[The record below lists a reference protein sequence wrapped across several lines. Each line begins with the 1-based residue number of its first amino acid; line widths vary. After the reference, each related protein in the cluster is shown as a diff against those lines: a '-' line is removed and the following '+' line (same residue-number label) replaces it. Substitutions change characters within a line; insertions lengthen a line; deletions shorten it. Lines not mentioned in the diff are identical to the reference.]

1 VARKSAWRLV
11 QIAVKSFDGSLP
23 RIQEYSYEMANLSSS
38 QVEQFKRDGFLLL
51 YDVVPEDRLQIL
63 QCEFE
68 QWKEES
74 RNFSG
79 PYGKTFDNRPRFD
92 VEPGHSAER
101 PALRRIASPVE
112 ISAAYLDFMRDN
124 SALDALIDI
133 LPPTSGSRIPRSI
146 PSNPAPRPGSS
157 IARTFCSNLTA
168 TTTW

>member
-1 VARKSAWRLV
+1 
-11 QIAVKSFDGSLP
+11 
-23 RIQEYSYEMANLSSS
+23 MANLSSS

-63 QCEFE
+63 QSQFE

-101 PALRRIASPVE
+101 SALRIASLVE
-112 ISAAYLDFMRDN
+112 IPAAYLTTLYFRMRN
-124 SALDALIDI
+124 AEK
-133 LPPTSGSRIPRSI
+133 RSK
-146 PSNPAPRPGSS
+146 GSS
-157 IARTFCSNLTA
+157 AKAVIRPPETCVRQAISGYCVSRGNFKTRRSGLDRNNLDRLPGLSLRPYRG
-168 TTTW
+168 W